1 MIIKKQY
8 LKIKTRGIFTCKYMI
23 TSWNLFGIIPLY
35 ITETLLQEK

>member
-8 LKIKTRGIFTCKYMI
+8 HKIKTRGIFTCKYMF

-35 ITETLLQEK
+35 ITEALLQEK

>member
-35 ITETLLQEK
+35 ITEALLQEK

>member
-8 LKIKTRGIFTCKYMI
+8 LKLKTRGIFTCKYMI

-35 ITETLLQEK
+35 ISESLLQEK

>member
-8 LKIKTRGIFTCKYMI
+8 LKIKTRGIFTCKYII

-35 ITETLLQEK
+35 ITEALLQEK